1 MKNHLI
7 KNKLFFLLFIFP
19 LTYIIGIAVVEVFL
33 FIFLIF
39 LFLFNHDKEF
49 SNKKILI
56 VLFLFSFYVG
66 LNAFIQI
73 PSNLKYSSIF
83 HFRYLLF
90 SIAVYFFFKKYSHI
104 KFSKNLI
111 LSIFSLT
118 LIILF
123 FDSFFQFFV
132 GKNIFGQKLFAF
144 RVSSFFGDDLILG
157 SFLIRLLP
165 IIFWYL
171 FYLRIDINQNKFYS
185 TIFFSIYFSV
195 IYLSG
200 ERTSFALLI
209 GFILLSIIFISELRN
224 ILIKSTIIFSIF
236 IILNAV
242 LDLGKTN
249 ITNRMFKK
257 TYAQVIKKNIISENK
272 IEYKENNFIKVIKSV
287 NVFSND
293 HQGHLIVAK
302 NLFQEN
308 LIFGVGP
315 KGFRHFCRVVN
326 YDPKEGV
333 CSTHPHNILAQT
345 LSELGLIGLLFY
357 LLFIIFLISNVFI
370 IKDKKIDKFELNSFL
385 IISIGI
391 MIHLIPI
398 LPSGNFFNNWISSF
412 IYFKIGLL
420 LYSHKKIFA
429 K

>member
-1 MKNHLI
+1 MKNDLI

-33 FIFLIF
+33 FIFFIF
-39 LFLFNHDKEF
+39 LFLFNHDKELL
-49 SNKKILI
+49 NKKILI
-56 VLFLFSFYVG
+56 VLFLFSIYVG

-90 SIAVYFFFKKYSHI
+90 SIAVYFFFEKYSHT
-104 KFSKNLI
+104 KFNKNLI
-111 LSIFSLT
+111 VSIFFLT
-118 LIILF
+118 LITLF

-132 GKNIFGQKLFAF
+132 GKNIFGQKLFEY

-171 FYLRIDINQNKFYS
+171 FYLRIDINLNKFYS
-185 TIFFSIYFSV
+185 IIFFSIYFSV

-236 IILNAV
+236 IILNAF
-242 LDLGKTN
+242 LDLGKTD
-249 ITNRMFKK
+249 ITHRMFNK
-257 TYAQVIKKNIISENK
+257 TYKQVVNQNIISENK
-272 IEYKENNFIKVIKSV
+272 IEYKDDNFIKVIKSV
-287 NVFSND
+287 NVFSNH

-308 LIFGVGP
+308 PIFGVGP
-315 KGFRHFCRVVN
+315 KGFRHFCRVVD
-326 YDPKEGV
+326 YEPKEGV
-333 CSTHPHNILAQT
+333 CSTHPHNILAQI
-345 LSELGLIGLLFY
+345 LSELGLIGLFFY
-357 LLFIIFLISNVFI
+357 LLFIIFFVRNVLI

-391 MIHLIPI
+391 VILLIPI

>member
-1 MKNHLI
+1 MKNDLI
-7 KNKLFFLLFIFP
+7 KNKLFFLLFFFP

-33 FIFLIF
+33 LIFLIF
-39 LFLFNHDKEF
+39 LFLCDHDKEIL
-49 SNKKILI
+49 NKKILI
-56 VLFLFSFYVG
+56 VLLLFSIYIG

-90 SIAVYFFFKKYSHI
+90 SMAVYFFFEKYSYI
-104 KFSKNLI
+104 KFNKNLI
-111 LSIFSLT
+111 VSIFFLT

-123 FDSFFQFFV
+123 FDSFLQFVV
-132 GKNIFGQKLFAF
+132 GKNIFGQKLFKY

-171 FYLRIDINQNKFYS
+171 FYLRIDINLNKFYS
-185 TIFFSIYFSV
+185 ILFFSIYFSV

-209 GFILLSIIFISELRN
+209 GFILLSIILISELRN

-236 IILNAV
+236 IIFNAI
-242 LDLGKTN
+242 LDLGKTD
-249 ITNRMFKK
+249 ITHRIFHK
-257 TYAQVIKKNIISENK
+257 TYKQVIKQNIITENK
-272 IEYKENNFIKVIKSV
+272 TEYNNDSFIKVIKSV
-287 NVFSND
+287 KVFSND

-302 NLFQEN
+302 NLFKEN
-308 LIFGVGP
+308 PTFGVGP
-315 KGFRHFCRVVN
+315 KGFRHFCRLVN
-326 YDPKEGV
+326 YNPEEGI

-345 LSELGLIGLLFY
+345 LSETGLIGLFFY
-357 LLFIIFLISNVFI
+357 MVFIIFLVKHIFL
-370 IKDKKIDKFELNSFL
+370 IKNKDDNKFEANSFL
-385 IISIGI
+385 VISIGLI
-391 MIHLIPI
+391 IHLFPI

-420 LYSHKKIFA
+420 LYSHNRLFSK
-429 K
+429 

>member
-1 MKNHLI
+1 MKNDLI

-33 FIFLIF
+33 FIFFIF
-39 LFLFNHDKEF
+39 LFLFNHDKELL
-49 SNKKILI
+49 NKKILI
-56 VLFLFSFYVG
+56 VLFLFSIYVG

-90 SIAVYFFFKKYSHI
+90 SIAVYFFFEKYSHT
-104 KFSKNLI
+104 KFNKNLI
-111 LSIFSLT
+111 VSIFFLT
-118 LIILF
+118 LITLF

-132 GKNIFGQKLFAF
+132 GKNIFGQKLFEY

-171 FYLRIDINQNKFYS
+171 FYLRIDINLNKFYS
-185 TIFFSIYFSV
+185 IIFFSIYFSV

-236 IILNAV
+236 IILNAF
-242 LDLGKTN
+242 LDLGKTD
-249 ITNRMFKK
+249 ITHRMFNK
-257 TYAQVIKKNIISENK
+257 TYKQVVNQNINSENK
-272 IEYKENNFIKVIKSV
+272 IEYKDDNFIKVIKSV
-287 NVFSND
+287 NVFSNH

-308 LIFGVGP
+308 PIFGVGP
-315 KGFRHFCRVVN
+315 KGFRHFCRVVD
-326 YDPKEGV
+326 YKPKEGV
-333 CSTHPHNILAQT
+333 CSTHPHNILAQI
-345 LSELGLIGLLFY
+345 LSELGLIGLFFY
-357 LLFIIFLISNVFI
+357 LLFIIFFVRNVLI

-391 MIHLIPI
+391 VILLIPI